1 MKKHSKCCNSVAH
14 KQEAGNYFCSHCISI
29 CDVKYDLKPIFSLV
43 LMLLLVFVNISC
55 YAPNLVSKKSVYTP
69 NKTNLDAYYKTNP
82 LIIEIIESNGN
93 AKAISFKDAKGIMQI
108 TEICLNDYN
117 KINNTNYTEDDLF
130 ITNINKTIANW
141 YISKRIPQLLREHKI
156 KTNVMNVLI
165 CYNGGINTCLEYQKT
180 KHLNKETQDYINKYF
195 QNI

>member
-1 MKKHSKCCNSVAH
+1 MNKTSKCCKASVT
-14 KQEAGNYFCSHCISI
+14 KQHVGNYFCNHCISI
-29 CDVKYDLKPIFSLV
+29 CEIKCNIKSLHIIFSLFV
-43 LMLLLVFVNISC
+43 LLISISC

-93 AKAISFKDAKGIMQI
+93 AKAISIKDAKGIMQI
-108 TEICLNDYN
+108 TEICLSDYN

-130 ITNINKTIANW
+130 IVDINKTIANW
-141 YISKRIPQLLREHKI
+141 YISKRIPQLLKEHKI
-156 KTNVMNVLI
+156 KINVMNVLI

-180 KHLNKETQDYINKYF
+180 KYLNKETQDYINKYF

>member
-1 MKKHSKCCNSVAH
+1 MELHSKCCNSVAH

-29 CDVKYDLKPIFSLV
+29 CDIKYDLKPIFSSV
-43 LMLLLVFVNISC
+43 LMLLLIFVNISC
-55 YAPNLVSKKSVYTP
+55 YAPNLVSKKSIYTP
-69 NKTNLDAYYKTNP
+69 NKTNLDAYYQTNP

-93 AKAISFKDAKGIMQI
+93 TKAVSFKDAKGIMQI

-130 ITNINKTIANW
+130 IADINKNIANW
-141 YISKRIPQLLREHKI
+141 YISKRIPQLLKEHRI

-165 CYNGGINTCLEYQKT
+165 CYNGGINECLKYQKT
-180 KHLNKETQDYINKYF
+180 KYLNKETQDYINKYF